1 MRVGL
6 VCAHAGSSR
15 HAEGP
20 PVGTHEHVARVAGE
34 LARRGHDVRV
44 YERRD
49 DPALPASVEIDGY
62 LVERV
67 PVGPARP
74 TVTADLVPHVP
85 EFGRWLAD
93 RWAGEWTPEVV
104 HGHYWI
110 GGLAAAH
117 AVRETDIPVVQT
129 FHSLGVEQRRHLGRR
144 YDGPGERIPLERA
157 LTRAVDVAVAQC
169 TDEVDEL
176 TRMGLQRSSVAM
188 VPTGVDV
195 ERFHPDGEAAPRDR
209 RARILSVGGLS
220 PGHGQDDLIRAMRLV
235 GDAELVIA
243 GGPPAD
249 QLATHAEARRLRELA
264 ERTGVADQVTL
275 VGAVPHDQLATWY
288 RSADVVACTPH
299 YSCAG
304 RVSLEAMACGV
315 PVVGYAVGGIAD
327 AVVDEV
333 TGRLVPP
340 GDVRTLGM
348 TLRRLLADNAG
359 RFAYGHAAVDRV
371 RCSYTWE
378 RTAGALERLYE
389 RVVGRRAPVEVPETV
404 PVDVEADPSAG
415 PDVTVA
421 VEVEAPATGTATT
434 GPVGV

>member
-6 VCAHAGSSR
+6 VCAHAG
-15 HAEGP
+15 P
-20 PVGTHEHVARVAGE
+20 PRGTDGLTVGTHQHIARVAAE
-34 LARRGHDVRV
+34 LAARGHDVRV

-49 DPALPASVEIDGY
+49 DPDLPETATVDGY
-62 LVERV
+62 RVERV
-67 PVGPARP
+67 PVGPAAPLP
-74 TVTADLVPHVP
+74 TAELVPYVSA
-85 EFGRWLAD
+85 FGAWLAD
-93 RWAGEWTPEVV
+93 RWVGDWHPEVV
-104 HGHYWI
+104 HGHYWV

-129 FHSLGVEQRRHLGRR
+129 FHSLGVEQLRHLGRM

-157 LTRAVDVAVAQC
+157 LTRAVDIAVAQC

-188 VPTGVDV
+188 VPAGVDTAQ
-195 ERFHPDGEAAPRDR
+195 FHPDGEAAPRDR

-220 PGHGQDDLIRAMRLV
+220 AGHGQEDLIRAMRLV

-243 GGPPAD
+243 GGPPAG
-249 QLATHAEARRLRELA
+249 QLASHAEARRLRELA
-264 ERTGVADQVTL
+264 ERSGVAEQVKL
-275 VGAVPHDQLATWY
+275 VGAVPHEQMATWY

-299 YSCAG
+299 YSSAG

-315 PVVGYAVGGIAD
+315 PVVGYSMGGIAD

-340 GDVRTLGM
+340 GDVRTLGV
-348 TLRRLLADNAG
+348 TLRRLLSDNAG

-389 RVVGRRAPVEVPETV
+389 RVVSRRKPVE
-404 PVDVEADPSAG
+404 AA
-415 PDVTVA
+415 
-421 VEVEAPATGTATT
+421 
-434 GPVGV
+434 

>member
-6 VCAHAGSSR
+6 VFAHAGPTR
-15 HAEGP
+15 HADGP
-20 PVGTHEHVARVAGE
+20 AVGTHEHIARVAAE
-34 LARRGHDVRV
+34 LAGRGHDVRV
-44 YERRD
+44 YERRA
-49 DPALPASVEIDGY
+49 DPALPEIVELDGY
-62 LVERV
+62 RVERV
-67 PVGPARP
+67 PVGPPRP
-74 TVTADLVPHVP
+74 TPTAELVGYVA

-93 RWAGEWTPEVV
+93 RWAGEWTPDVV

-129 FHSLGVEQRRHLGRR
+129 FHSLGVEQLRHLGQG

-157 LTRAVDVAVAQC
+157 LTRVVDIAVAQC
-169 TDEVDEL
+169 NDEVDEL
-176 TRMGLQRSSVAM
+176 TRMGVQRTSVAM
-188 VPTGVDV
+188 VPAGVDIT
-195 ERFHPDGEAAPRDR
+195 RFHPDGEAAPRER

-220 PGHGQDDLIRAMRLV
+220 PGHGQEDLIRAMRLV

-243 GGPPAD
+243 GGPPPE

-264 ERTGVADQVTL
+264 ERTGVADQVKL
-275 VGAVPHDQLATWY
+275 VGAVPHEQMPTWY
-288 RSADVVACTPH
+288 RSADVVACTAH
-299 YSCAG
+299 YSSAG

-315 PVVGYAVGGIAD
+315 PVVGYAMGGIAD

-340 GDVRTLGM
+340 GDVRTLGV

-378 RTAGALERLYE
+378 RTASALERLYE
-389 RVVGRRAPVEVPETV
+389 RVVGRRKPVE
-404 PVDVEADPSAG
+404 A
-415 PDVTVA
+415 
-421 VEVEAPATGTATT
+421 
-434 GPVGV
+434 

>member
-6 VCAHAGSSR
+6 VCAHAG
-15 HAEGP
+15 P
-20 PVGTHEHVARVAGE
+20 PRRADAPTVGTHQHIARVAAE
-34 LARRGHDVRV
+34 LAARGHDVRV

-49 DPALPASVEIDGY
+49 DPDLPDTAMVDGY
-62 LVERV
+62 RVERV
-67 PVGPARP
+67 PVGPAAPIP
-74 TVTADLVPHVP
+74 TAELVPYVS
-85 EFGRWLAD
+85 EFGAWLAD
-93 RWAGEWTPEVV
+93 RWTGDWQPEVV

-117 AVRETDIPVVQT
+117 AVRETDVPVVQT
-129 FHSLGVEQRRHLGRR
+129 FHSLGVEQLRHLGGQ

-169 TDEVDEL
+169 NDEVDEL
-176 TRMGLQRSSVAM
+176 TRMGLQRASVAM
-188 VPTGVDV
+188 VPAGVDT
-195 ERFHPDGEAAPRDR
+195 EQFHPDGEAAPRDQ

-220 PGHGQDDLIRAMRLV
+220 PGHGQEDLIRAMRLV

-243 GGPPAD
+243 GGPPAE
-249 QLATHAEARRLRELA
+249 QLAGHAEARRLRELA
-264 ERTGVADQVTL
+264 ERNGVAEQVKL
-275 VGAVPHDQLATWY
+275 VGAVPHDQMATWY

-299 YSCAG
+299 YSSAG

-315 PVVGYAVGGIAD
+315 PVVGYAMGGIAD

-340 GDVRTLGM
+340 GDVRTLGV

-389 RVVGRRAPVEVPETV
+389 RVVRRRKPVE
-404 PVDVEADPSAG
+404 AA
-415 PDVTVA
+415 
-421 VEVEAPATGTATT
+421 
-434 GPVGV
+434 

>member
-6 VCAHAGSSR
+6 VCAHAGPAR
-15 HAEGP
+15 GTDGLT
-20 PVGTHEHVARVAGE
+20 VGTHQHIARVAAE
-34 LARRGHDVRV
+34 LAARGHDVRV

-49 DPALPASVEIDGY
+49 DPALPETVTVDGY
-62 LVERV
+62 RVERV
-67 PVGPARP
+67 PIGPAAPLP
-74 TVTADLVPHVP
+74 TAELVPHVSAI
-85 EFGRWLAD
+85 GAWLAE
-93 RWAGEWTPEVV
+93 RWTGDWDPEVV
-104 HGHYWI
+104 HGHYWV

-129 FHSLGVEQRRHLGRR
+129 FHSLGVEQLRHLGRQ

-157 LTRAVDVAVAQC
+157 LTRAVDIAVAQC
-169 TDEVDEL
+169 NDEVDEL
-176 TRMGLQRSSVAM
+176 TRMGLQRASVAM
-188 VPTGVDV
+188 VPAGVDTAQ
-195 ERFHPDGEAAPRDR
+195 FHPDGEAAPRDQ

-220 PGHGQDDLIRAMRLV
+220 AGHGQEDLIRAMRLV

-243 GGPPAD
+243 GGPPVG
-249 QLATHAEARRLRELA
+249 QLANHAEARRLRELA
-264 ERTGVADQVTL
+264 ERSGVADQVKL
-275 VGAVPHDQLATWY
+275 VGAVPHEQMATWY

-299 YSCAG
+299 YSSAG

-315 PVVGYAVGGIAD
+315 PVVGYSMGGIAD

-340 GDVRTLGM
+340 GDVRALGV

-389 RVVGRRAPVEVPETV
+389 RVVSRRKPVE
-404 PVDVEADPSAG
+404 AA
-415 PDVTVA
+415 
-421 VEVEAPATGTATT
+421 
-434 GPVGV
+434 

>member
-1 MRVGL
+1 MHVGL
-6 VCAHAGSSR
+6 VCAHAG
-15 HAEGP
+15 P
-20 PVGTHEHVARVAGE
+20 PNRNDGLTVGTHQHIARVATE
-34 LARRGHDVRV
+34 LAARGHDVRV

-49 DPALPASVEIDGY
+49 DPDLPETATVDGY
-62 LVERV
+62 RVERA
-67 PVGPARP
+67 PIGPAAPLP
-74 TVTADLVPHVP
+74 TAELVPLVAA
-85 EFGRWLAD
+85 FGAWLAD
-93 RWAGEWTPEVV
+93 RWSDWRPEVV
-104 HGHYWI
+104 HGHYWV

-129 FHSLGVEQRRHLGRR
+129 FHSLGVEQLRHLGQQ
-144 YDGPGERIPLERA
+144 YSGPGERIPLERA
-157 LTRAVDVAVAQC
+157 LTRAVDIAVAQC
-169 TDEVDEL
+169 NDEVDEL
-176 TRMGLQRSSVAM
+176 TRMGLQRASVAM
-188 VPTGVDV
+188 VPAGVDTAQ
-195 ERFHPDGEAAPRDR
+195 FHPDGEAAPRDQ

-220 PGHGQDDLIRAMRLV
+220 PGHGQEDLIRALRML

-243 GGPPAD
+243 GGPPVE
-249 QLATHAEARRLRELA
+249 QLANHAEASRLRELA
-264 ERTGVADQVTL
+264 ERNGVADQVKL
-275 VGAVPHDQLATWY
+275 VGAVPHDQMATWY

-299 YSCAG
+299 YSSAG

-315 PVVGYAVGGIAD
+315 PVVGYAMGGIAD

-389 RVVGRRAPVEVPETV
+389 RVVSRRKPVE
-404 PVDVEADPSAG
+404 
-415 PDVTVA
+415 A
-421 VEVEAPATGTATT
+421 V
-434 GPVGV
+434 

>member
-6 VCAHAGSSR
+6 VCAHAGPS
-15 HAEGP
+15 ADGP
-20 PVGTHEHVARVAGE
+20 AVGTHQHIARVAAE
-34 LARRGHDVRV
+34 LAARGHEVRV

-49 DPALPASVEIDGY
+49 GPGQPDAAEVDGY
-62 LVERV
+62 RLERV
-67 PVGPARP
+67 PVGPATPLP
-74 TVTADLVPHVP
+74 TAELVPYVAD
-85 EFGRWLAD
+85 FGGWLAR
-93 RWAGEWTPEVV
+93 RWSGDWTPEVV
-104 HGHYWI
+104 HGHYWL

-129 FHSLGVEQRRHLGRR
+129 FHSLGIEQLRHLGQR

-157 LTRAVDVAVAQC
+157 LTRAVDIAVAQC
-169 TDEVDEL
+169 NDEVDEL
-176 TRMGLQRSSVAM
+176 TRMGLQRSGVAM
-188 VPTGVDV
+188 VPTGVDTA
-195 ERFHPDGEAAPRDR
+195 RFHPDGEAAPRDQ

-243 GGPPAD
+243 GGPPVG
-249 QLATHAEARRLRELA
+249 QLANHAEARRLRELA
-264 ERTGVADQVTL
+264 ERTGVAEQVKL
-275 VGAVPHDQLATWY
+275 VGAVPHDQMATWY

-299 YSCAG
+299 YSSAG

-315 PVVGYAVGGIAD
+315 PVVGYAMGGIAD

-333 TGRLVPP
+333 TGKLVPP
-340 GDVRTLGM
+340 GDVRGLGVA
-348 TLRRLLADNAG
+348 LRRLLADNAG

-389 RVVGRRAPVEVPETV
+389 RVIGRRRPVEPVEVRQ
-404 PVDVEADPSAG
+404 PVEVAAERRGPVEA
-415 PDVTVA
+415 V
-421 VEVEAPATGTATT
+421 
-434 GPVGV
+434 

>member
-6 VCAHAGSSR
+6 VCAHSGPSR
-15 HAEGP
+15 PADGP
-20 PVGTHEHVARVAGE
+20 VVGTREHIARVAAE
-34 LARRGHDVRV
+34 LAGRGHDVHV

-49 DPALPASVEIDGY
+49 DPALPATAEVDGY
-62 LVERV
+62 RVERA
-67 PVGPARP
+67 PVGPAAPMP
-74 TVTADLVPHVP
+74 TAELVGHVS

-93 RWAGEWTPEVV
+93 RWAGGWSPEVV
-104 HGHYWI
+104 HGHYWV

-129 FHSLGVEQRRHLGRR
+129 FHSLGVEQLRHLGPG
-144 YDGPGERIPLERA
+144 YDGPGTRIPLERA
-157 LTRAVDVAVAQC
+157 LTRAVDIAVAQC
-169 TDEVDEL
+169 NDEVDEL

-188 VPTGVDV
+188 VPTGVDTDQ
-195 ERFHPDGEAAPRDR
+195 FHPDGEAAPRDQR
-209 RARILSVGGLS
+209 SRILSVGGLT
-220 PGHGQDDLIRAMRLV
+220 PGHGHDDLIRAMRLV

-249 QLATHAEARRLRELA
+249 QLAGHAEARRLRELA
-264 ERTGVADQVTL
+264 ERTGVAEQVTL
-275 VGAVPHDQLATWY
+275 VGAVPHDQMATWY

-299 YSCAG
+299 YSSAG

-315 PVVGYAVGGIAD
+315 PVVGYAMGGIAD

-333 TGRLVPP
+333 TGKLVPP
-340 GDVRTLGM
+340 GDVRALGM

-389 RVVGRRAPVEVPETV
+389 RVVLRRRPVE
-404 PVDVEADPSAG
+404 AA
-415 PDVTVA
+415 
-421 VEVEAPATGTATT
+421 
-434 GPVGV
+434 

>member
-6 VCAHAGSSR
+6 VCAHAGPSR
-15 HAEGP
+15 PAEGP

-34 LARRGHDVRV
+34 LAVRGHDVRV

-49 DPALPASVEIDGY
+49 DPALPASAEIDGY
-62 LVERV
+62 RVERV

-74 TVTADLVPHVP
+74 AGTAELVGYVS

-93 RWAGEWTPEVV
+93 RWVGEWTPEVV
-104 HGHYWI
+104 HGHYWV

-129 FHSLGVEQRRHLGRR
+129 FHSLGIEQRRHLGRE

-157 LTRAVDVAVAQC
+157 LTRAVDMAVAQC
-169 TDEVDEL
+169 SDEVDEL
-176 TRMGLQRSSVAM
+176 TRMGLRRASVAM
-188 VPTGVDV
+188 VPTGVDI
-195 ERFHPDGEAAPRDR
+195 ERFHPDGEAAPRDQ

-220 PGHGQDDLIRAMRLV
+220 AGHGQDDLIRAMRLV

-243 GGPPAD
+243 GGPPPD

-264 ERTGVADQVTL
+264 ERAGVGDQVTL

-299 YSCAG
+299 YASAG
-304 RVSLEAMACGV
+304 RVSLEAMACGI
-315 PVVGYAVGGIAD
+315 PVVGYAMGGIAD

-340 GDVRTLGM
+340 GDIRTLGM

-389 RVVGRRAPVEVPETV
+389 RVVGRRAPAEVPVEVPDTV
-404 PVDVEADPSAG
+404 PVDTDTPVE
-415 PDVTVA
+415 
-421 VEVEAPATGTATT
+421 GTTA